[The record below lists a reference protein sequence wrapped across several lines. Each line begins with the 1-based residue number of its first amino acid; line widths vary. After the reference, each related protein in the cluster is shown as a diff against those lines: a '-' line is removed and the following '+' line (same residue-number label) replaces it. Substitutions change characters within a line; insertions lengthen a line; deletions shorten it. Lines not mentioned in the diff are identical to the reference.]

1 MADKSALEASVERLT
16 REKDRL
22 ESELASLKLGKQSE
36 VLKRLKDHTTYPAVF
51 DREVQFGSRDIYFA
65 HRGGLQYS
73 LADKF
78 ENYQDIGFCYKRGV
92 KLVVQNGMSTCVT
105 RGGGNDLYGICIDYD
120 DLTRTAT
127 VISIANSF
135 ECILLS
141 DMNVKAGDKL
151 VFDDMGV
158 LSKVKTNGT
167 YMQALALS
175 DALEFKDKSGFY
187 GAKVMLINKPL

>member
-22 ESELASLKLGKQSE
+22 ESELAYLKLGKQSE
-36 VLKRLKDHTTYPAVF
+36 VLMRLKDHTTYPAVF
-51 DREVQFGSRDIYFA
+51 DREVQFGSLDIYFA

-105 RGGGNDLYGICIDYD
+105 RGGGSDLYGICIDYD

-135 ECILLS
+135 ECILL
-141 DMNVKAGDKL
+141 
-151 VFDDMGV
+151 
-158 LSKVKTNGT
+158 
-167 YMQALALS
+167 
-175 DALEFKDKSGFY
+175 
-187 GAKVMLINKPL
+187 

>member
-36 VLKRLKDHTTYPAVF
+36 VLMRLKDHTTYPAVF
-51 DREVQFGSRDIYFA
+51 DKEVQFGSRDIYFA
-65 HRGGLQYS
+65 HRGSLQYS

-141 DMNVKAGDKL
+141 DMNVKSGDKL
-151 VFDDMGV
+151 IFDDMGV
-158 LSKVKTNGT
+158 LSKVKANGT

-187 GAKVMLINKPL
+187 GAKVMLISKPL